1 MWLDDVFFCMN
12 RYVALSDLLGQV
24 TEIDPSLTRTA
35 SIDVYAAAAAVSDH
49 DKKLDDDHDDDAV
62 VAAAG
67 EGDRVPRPAPVRPHP
82 SVAPGPVR
90 PAAYVAPAV
99 PVSSAAPTTAFF
111 RPSPA
116 TEPLLS
122 RVGLQLPSEDEGPSS
137 LA

>member
-1 MWLDDVFFCMN
+1 MN

-35 SIDVYAAAAAVSDH
+35 SIDVYAAAAAASDH
-49 DKKLDDDHDDDAV
+49 DKKLDDEHDDAV

-67 EGDRVPRPAPVRPHP
+67 EGDRVPRPAPVRPPP
-82 SVAPGPVR
+82 SVAPGLVR
-90 PAAYVAPAV
+90 PAAYVAPVA
-99 PVSSAAPTTAFF
+99 PISSAAPTTAFF

-122 RVGLQLPSEDEGPSS
+122 RAGPLFPSEDEGPSS